1 MELFRLSDVQL
12 RRGERLILDISSLSI
27 KGGSLYTLVG
37 DNGAGKTT
45 LLRALSRQLDD
56 YTGSIMFNGLD
67 IQTLDRVAYTRR
79 VQYVFQHPHFL
90 QGSVMRNLLLPLE
103 WRGAVDEDQRLKA
116 RSLLAEFGLLKLE
129 SQTASSLSGGEAQ
142 RLSLARALLLD
153 PDVLLVDEPTA
164 NVDEENANSIAAMLE
179 LAVQENKT
187 VIVATHDPLF
197 IRQDEYTLRLSRGR
211 VS

>member
-56 YTGSIMFNGLD
+56 YTGSIMFNGQD
-67 IQTLDRVAYTRR
+67 IQTLNRVAYTRR
-79 VQYVFQHPHFL
+79 VQYVFQRPHFL

-103 WRGAVDEDQRLKA
+103 WRGAVNEDQRLKA
-116 RSLLAEFGLLKLE
+116 RSLLTEFDLLKLE

-179 LAVQENKT
+179 LAIHENKT